1 MMAKIKQQR
10 GVSLGGLV
18 MILVVFVVAAILL
31 MKLIP
36 AYMENGKIQKA
47 FDAITQDSSMQDAS
61 VGDIR
66 DAYFKRANT
75 MNDITRVMPG
85 DVEIIKENGRLS
97 LSATYNVKIPFA
109 GNVSLLLEFHPAS
122 PK

>member
-1 MMAKIKQQR
+1 MAKIKQQR